1 MENHFANGPLLGKV
15 TDNQDPDNLAKV
27 KVLLST
33 MGESIQTDWIPVMS
47 MYATNKCGSLF
58 IPEVDDQVL
67 VAFIGDNP
75 NRGVVLGSVWNET
88 NLPPETG
95 ENTASDL
102 NKDGENNLRF
112 IKSRSGHMIIFD
124 DKSGE
129 EKLQIIN
136 ADAKT
141 RFEFLTKDKLLS
153 IKTDKGFVLS
163 AKGGISIKAK
173 ECKFVITKGLK
184 IEAGD
189 IELKSTSKDVK
200 IKASNSIALEGGTI
214 KLN

>member
-1 MENHFANGPLLGKV
+1 MEHHFATSPILGKV
-15 TDNQDPDNLAKV
+15 TDNQDPDKLARV
-27 KVLLST
+27 KVLVSV
-33 MGESIQTDWIPVMS
+33 MGEDIETDWIPVMS
-47 MYATNKCGSLF
+47 MYASTTCGALF

-67 VAFIGDNP
+67 VAFMGDNP
-75 NRGVVLGSVWNET
+75 NRGVVLGSVWHENQ
-88 NLPPETG
+88 LPPETQ
-95 ENTASDL
+95 ENSASDL

-112 IKSRSGHMIIFD
+112 IKSRSGNMIIMD

-136 ADAKT
+136 ADGKT

-153 IKTDKGFVLS
+153 IKTDKGFYLS
-163 AKGGISIKAK
+163 AKQGISIEAK
-173 ECKFVITKGLK
+173 ECKFLIKKGLK

-189 IELKSTSKDVK
+189 IAMTSKSADVK
-200 IKASNSIALEGGTI
+200 IKASNAVAIEGSAI